1 MVCTACYIYLHRDV
15 VIACVCAHTLNRLK
29 DKVGPIAV
37 NRYFCNTRFACIVF
51 KPFYR
56 FNRTTRKRFDIT
68 SFVKVDNFVCSYHVR
83 DIFFHNVKFIS
94 NSTRI
99 TCIIR
104 YSYNDTVETFY
115 RRRKLAISYRYFRF
129 GFAFHK
135 VNLNIRRIFARE
147 IRYGDCRKRIFR
159 PYFAVFRICHFN
171 LRNFNYA
178 NIRNVKCPCYTSIL
192 CPNNNLCC
200 ARKLSIRPVARE
212 RFNIKL
218 QINPF
223 VVFKA
228 FNLGNGSAFRKTHI
242 IVSVCTRNP
251 NTHYKI
257 IITRIVC
264 HCLRGNESKL
274 RPIARRRYFQNA
286 RFALVFSHP
295 FRPRNLSNRLKAI
308 HIRLFIKVN
317 NFVFFYYV
325 GCCRSK
331 YVKIYTC
338 LTRIAYVIGN
348 RYLNTV
354 NTFRI
359 RGKFTI
365 SYRYFRFRFA
375 FYKVYLHL
383 GSIFAGEILH
393 GDCR

>member
-1 MVCTACYIYLHRDV
+1 MANCFKVASFIEVKNFIRSNNIRDIFIRNVKLIRSSTAV
-15 VIACVCAHTLNRLK
+15 
-29 DKVGPIAV
+29 
-37 NRYFCNTRFACIVF
+37 ACIV
-51 KPFYR
+51 
-56 FNRTTRKRFDIT
+56 
-68 SFVKVDNFVCSYHVR
+68 
-83 DIFFHNVKFIS
+83 
-94 NSTRI
+94 
-99 TCIIR
+99 R
-104 YSYNDTVETFY
+104 YGYNNTVESFY
-115 RRRKLAISYRYFRF
+115 RRGKFTISYRYFRF

-147 IRYGDCRKRIFR
+147 IRYGDCRQRIFR

-192 CPNNNLCC
+192 CPNNNLCR
-200 ARKLSIRPVARE
+200 ARKISIRPICSKS
-212 RFNIKL
+212 FNVKL

-223 VVFKA
+223 IIFKA
-228 FNLGNGSAFRKTHI
+228 FNFREVCTFRKAHI
-242 IVSVCTRNP
+242 IVSVCAGNP

-257 IITRIVC
+257 IITCIVC

-325 GCCRSK
+325 GSCRYK
-331 YVKIYTC
+331 HVKIYGC
-338 LTRIAYVIGN
+338 FARIAHIIGN